1 MPSPL
6 LFCFLSFDYCRLAA
20 ALSVVSVSHIPTV
33 DQNGTQPQMIS
44 IGAQGGNDYWLPS
57 LQQLSGDAIPDSFQ
71 ALRAKANEEEKKT
84 K

>member
-1 MPSPL
+1 
-6 LFCFLSFDYCRLAA
+6 
-20 ALSVVSVSHIPTV
+20 
-33 DQNGTQPQMIS
+33 MIS